1 MISRI
6 LYFLIIVFCINLA
19 VVGLG
24 IATIAETRLDSLTAF
39 SGNPEDYYNLNTSQD
54 IVLPDVGDPDS
65 VLESPS
71 MPEYLPEKTENY
83 ATLLAI
89 TNIAD
94 GLIFGWATILLLLS
108 IPAIL
113 VYGILG
119 VITLLQIFSLFY
131 IIAYAIAA
139 IRGRV

>member
-24 IATIAETRLDSLTAF
+24 IATLAETKLDSLTAF
-39 SGNPEDYYNLNTSQD
+39 SGNPEDYYNLDTSQD
-54 IVLPDVGDPDS
+54 IVLPDVGNPDS
-65 VLESPS
+65 VESPS
-71 MPEYLPEKTENY
+71 IPEYLPEKTENY

-108 IPAIL
+108 LPAIL